1 MNLKQ
6 IAVVYRKELRDLLR
20 DRRTVRSMIIL
31 PVVMMPL
38 MLVGLGK
45 VARTVDARARAEI
58 PLVQIVGGADS
69 PGILARLRNDPKV
82 RVEPATADWRQLIA
96 DRKIR
101 AAVEIPDHFEAGLQD
116 GTGAKITIYEYEGEL
131 RSGFAA
137 GELEA
142 FFRRLNLEVA
152 RQRLADRGLTPAMLQ
167 PFTTQR
173 ENVAPPAK
181 VAGNRIGGFVPY
193 FIVILC
199 FTGAMYP
206 ALDLTAGEKE
216 RGTMEPL
223 LCCPLARTEIVL
235 GKFLMILTSSLSAV
249 VLACLSLAACIRF
262 GGFDNRAASLGL
274 AHVDP
279 FGAAGVLVLIL
290 PVAVLFSSIMLTLG
304 LWARSFREAQS
315 YLQPMMFVIILPA
328 IIGMMPGI
336 ELNARLALVPILNVS
351 LASREML
358 SGVWHWP
365 ELRLILFSMVAYAAA
380 ALTTAIRMFNRE
392 TVIFRT

>member
-1 MNLKQ
+1 
-6 IAVVYRKELRDLLR
+6 
-20 DRRTVRSMIIL
+20 
-31 PVVMMPL
+31 MMPL

-45 VARTVDARARAEI
+45 VARSVDARARAEI
-58 PLVQIVGGADS
+58 PLVQVVGGTDS
-69 PGILARLRNDPKV
+69 PGILARLQEDAKV

-96 DRKIR
+96 DKKIR
-101 AAVEIPDHFEAGLQD
+101 AAVEIPDHFETGLQD
-116 GTGAKITIYEYEGEL
+116 GTGAKVTIYEYQGEL

-142 FFRRLNLEVA
+142 FFRRLSLEIA

-173 ENVAPPAK
+173 ENVAPPEK
-181 VAGNRIGGFVPY
+181 VTGNRIGGFVPY

-249 VLACLSLAACIRF
+249 ALACLSLAACIRF

-279 FGAAGVLVLIL
+279 FGAVGVLVLIL
-290 PVAVLFSSIMLTLG
+290 PVAVLFSSIMLALG

-328 IIGMMPGI
+328 IIGMLPGI

-351 LASREML
+351 LAYREML

-365 ELRLILFSMVAYAAA
+365 ELSMIFFSMAAYAAT
-380 ALTTAIRMFNRE
+380 ALAVAVRMFNRE
-392 TVIFRT
+392 AVIFRT

>member
-1 MNLKQ
+1 MNLKH

-31 PVVMMPL
+31 PVVLMPL

-45 VARTVDARARAEI
+45 VERTVDARARAEI
-58 PLVQIVGGADS
+58 PLVQVVGGTDS
-69 PGILARLRNDPKV
+69 PGILARLQEDSKI
-82 RVEPATADWRQLIA
+82 RVEPATTDWRQLIA
-96 DRKIR
+96 DKKIR
-101 AAVEIPDHFEAGLQD
+101 AAVEISDHFENGLQD
-116 GTGAKITIYEYEGEL
+116 GTGAKVTIYEYQGEL

-142 FFRRLNLEVA
+142 FFRRLSFETA

-173 ENVAPPAK
+173 ENVAPPEK

-249 VLACLSLAACIRF
+249 ALACLSLAACIRL

-290 PVAVLFSSIMLTLG
+290 PVAVLFSSVMLTLG

-365 ELRLILFSMVAYAAA
+365 ELRLILFSLIAYAAA
-380 ALTTAIRMFNRE
+380 ALSIAVRMFNRE
-392 TVIFRT
+392 AVIFRT